1 MWIKNEKLCVLFGEM
16 LGVFLLK
23 LLNTTC
29 SINQFLFARKKRM
42 AGRANLNLNG
52 LVDGTKLNFVTA
64 GASGRNL
71 MVWGMNIR
79 FHCTLNLQKTC
90 SQHGDEYIYN
100 QQFFSITRF
109 NFFIKEKTYKFTKNF
124 KKLDQRFIDAKN
136 SSLDLVC
143 PILSSRNSM
152 ASAGFMD
159 ERILRRIQIRFRSS
173 GFRSK
178 SSFRVPDF

>member
-52 LVDGTKLNFVTA
+52 LVNGTKLNFVTA

-90 SQHGDEYIYN
+90 SQHGDEYITTN
-100 QQFFSITRF
+100 
-109 NFFIKEKTYKFTKNF
+109 NF
-124 KKLDQRFIDAKN
+124 
-136 SSLDLVC
+136 LVL
-143 PILSSRNSM
+143 PVLT
-152 ASAGFMD
+152 F
-159 ERILRRIQIRFRSS
+159 L
-173 GFRSK
+173 
-178 SSFRVPDF
+178 